1 MTGHAAPASD
11 DSSWSTG
18 ELVPSRQI
26 RPDRIKMSFKVKL
39 FLGYMYRAIPHAI
52 VFFAI
57 SFFCLQSAADVVVL
71 KNGKRMKGLIL
82 DEYKDRV
89 VLSTADGEKT
99 IMKSKIRSA
108 IYDSEEDALIQK
120 ARNQFKKHQY
130 VEAYYTYKKA
140 ADLNP
145 EHEEAVERLNYLR
158 GYLETKTRDDIMEG
172 VKNNQERFGG
182 ANGRTVILRVTE
194 ELGLVLGQGEKY
206 VYVDKIINDNL
217 SGAVLKL
224 KPGDKIVRVWGEMTA
239 YMTVDEVG
247 VLFLSPGEVR
257 FTIER
262 TVSPLLG
269 TVRSIFP
276 RYGRIM
282 GAHLRLIKKG
292 IVIEKLRQGGAFA
305 QAGMLSGD
313 LLWRINGK
321 NTRYMPLSEVLG
333 MIRTEQGERIE
344 VDVRRDVTLW
354 RKE

>member
-1 MTGHAAPASD
+1 
-11 DSSWSTG
+11 
-18 ELVPSRQI
+18 
-26 RPDRIKMSFKVKL
+26 
-39 FLGYMYRAIPHAI
+39 
-52 VFFAI
+52 
-57 SFFCLQSAADVVVL
+57 
-71 KNGKRMKGLIL
+71 MKGLIL

-99 IMKSKIRSA
+99 LMKSRIRSA

-140 ADLNP
+140 VDLNP

-158 GYLETKTRDDIMEG
+158 GYLETKTRDDIIEG

-182 ANGRTVILRVTE
+182 ADGRTVARRVTE
-194 ELGLVLGQGEKY
+194 ELGLILGQGEKY
-206 VYVDKIINDNL
+206 VYVEEITGDNL
-217 SGAVLKL
+217 SGADSKL
-224 KPGDKIVRVWGEMTA
+224 KPGDRIVRVWGEMTA

-262 TVSPLLG
+262 TASPLLS
-269 TVRSIFP
+269 TVKSLFSG
-276 RYGRIM
+276 YGKII
-282 GAHLRLIKKG
+282 GARLRLIKKG
-292 IVIEKLRQGGAFA
+292 IVIEKLRQGGPFA
-305 QAGMLSGD
+305 RAGILSGD

-333 MIRTEQGERIE
+333 MIREDQGKTIE